1 MNIYVIQ
8 EYFLRTDVFL
18 IPELVHLDRTLERII
33 DSVAREIYIIKG
45 ERDHDYRGNYFRL
58 LLSLER
64 LKLFLSHSRN
74 DNGVNFFFLF
84 PLFR

>member
-18 IPELVHLDRTLERII
+18 IPELVHLDRTLERIT

-45 ERDHDYRGNYFRL
+45 ERLSRL
-58 LLSLER
+58 SS
-64 LKLFLSHSRN
+64 KLFSFIS
-74 DNGVNFFFLF
+74 
-84 PLFR
+84 